1 VHDARDHLERVIGRP
16 RELVVGDDGH
26 LAGDHGAAP
35 RPSIDDI
42 PGVIV
47 VTSTAPFSL
56 TESLKLSSRSG
67 ALGELGLEGLFAGPI
82 PPMWG

>member
-1 VHDARDHLERVIGRP
+1 MPVTTALPLGRRLTTSPELESP
-16 RELVVGDDGH
+16 P
-26 LAGDHGAAP
+26 A
-35 RPSIDDI
+35 SS
-42 PGVIV
+42 
-47 VTSTAPFSL
+47 TSPLSL

>member
-1 VHDARDHLERVIGRP
+1 MATLPVTTALPLGRRLTTSPELESTFP
-16 RELVVGDDGH
+16 
-26 LAGDHGAAP
+26 A
-35 RPSIDDI
+35 S
-42 PGVIV
+42 
-47 VTSTAPFSL
+47 STAPPFSL